1 MNKTLLASAILLA
14 LTSTAHSAVSERY
27 LYGEGQALTVNEAQA
42 TGVDRVLGGSTTS
55 ANFKTGSV
63 TVNTGNW
70 DMIVGGSY

>member
-27 LYGEGQALTVNEAQA
+27 LYGEGQSLTVNEAQA

-55 ANFKTGSV
+55 ADFKTGSV
-63 TVNTGNW
+63 TVNISAIGT
-70 DMIVGGSY
+70 